1 MTYQRAAWKALY
13 RLIAEHQLTESESLA
28 IAKSIFYPSVI
39 EVPAPQACEDTPFPS
54 DVDKVVVQ
62 GFMPDARNASSGP
75 EE

>member
-39 EVPAPQACEDTPFPS
+39 EVPAPQACETTSFQPEADR
-54 DVDKVVVQ
+54 VVVQ
-62 GFMPDARNASSGP
+62 GFMPEAINASSGP
-75 EE
+75 KG

>member
-39 EVPAPQACEDTPFPS
+39 EVPQACEQTPSQPEA
-54 DVDKVVVQ
+54 DRVVVQ
-62 GFMPDARNASSGP
+62 GFLPESINVSSGP
-75 EE
+75 KV